1 MIPAGYVTMGI
12 MTNKTR
18 IATCLW
24 FNKNAEEAAN
34 FYAATFPDS
43 HVTAVNKSPTDYPSG
58 KAGDVLTVEFT
69 VLGQPFVG
77 LNGGPIFTFTE
88 AVSFQVFTDTQEE
101 TDRLWNAIVSNGGQ
115 ESMCSWCK
123 DKFGLSW
130 QIVPRA
136 LTAALADPDKAAAKR
151 AMDAMMT
158 MKKIDI
164 AKIEAARRG

>member
-1 MIPAGYVTMGI
+1 MAEKI
-12 MTNKTR
+12 R

-24 FNKNAEEAAN
+24 FDKNAEEAAR

-43 HVTAVNKSPTDYPSG
+43 RVIAVRKSPSDYPNG

-69 VLGQPFVG
+69 VLGQRFLG
-77 LNGGPIFTFTE
+77 LNGGPNFKFDE

-101 TDRLWNAIVSNGGQ
+101 TDRYWNAIVGSGGQ
-115 ESMCSWCK
+115 ESMCGWCK

-130 QIVPRA
+130 QIAPRVLIEA
-136 LTAALADPDKAAAKR
+136 ITDPDTVAAKR

-164 AKIEAARRG
+164 ATIEAAHAGAHASRPA

>member
-1 MIPAGYVTMGI
+1 
-12 MTNKTR
+12 MTKTIT

-24 FNKNAEEAAN
+24 FNKNAEDAAK

-43 HVTAVNKSPTDYPSG
+43 RVLAVHKSPSDYPSG

-69 VLGQPFVG
+69 VLGQQFVG
-77 LNGGPIFTFTE
+77 LNGGPDFTFDE

-101 TDRLWNAIVSNGGQ
+101 TDRYWNAIVEGGGQ
-115 ESMCSWCK
+115 ESVCGWCK

-130 QIVPRA
+130 QIVPRVLMEA
-136 LTAALADPDKAAAKR
+136 MNDPDTATAQR

-164 AKIEAARRG
+164 ATIEAARAGDAHAVHRA